1 MSAKPAEDLSS
12 NLEDYLEAIYR
23 LEKTS
28 RVARA
33 KDIADRLEVSRASV
47 SGALKA
53 LADKGLINYE
63 PYSYVTL
70 TKQGQDIARGI
81 DRRHRILRD
90 FLQRILQM
98 EPQAADDNACRMEHG
113 MDAQALER
121 LVRFLEFLRE
131 CPRVGED
138 WLAAFNQY
146 CQGGLDPKRCKPCL
160 KNAGQGQP
168 APLD

>member
-1 MSAKPAEDLSS
+1 MSSKPAEDLSS
-12 NLEDYLEAIYR
+12 NLEDYLETIYL
-23 LEKTS
+23 LEKLS

-33 KDIADRLEVSRASV
+33 KDIAARLAVSRASV

-70 TKQGQDIARGI
+70 TKQGQEIAKEI
-81 DRRHRILRD
+81 DRRHCILRD
-90 FLQRILQM
+90 FFQHFLQM

-113 MDAQALER
+113 MDSQALER

-146 CQGGLDPKRCKPCL
+146 CQGGMDPKRCKPCL
-160 KNAGQGQP
+160 KSIGQSPP
-168 APLD
+168 APRE